1 MRHVT
6 REEMREIDRLAV
18 EKFGLSI
25 ETLMENA
32 GRAVADAVE
41 ERASKASPV
50 VAICGK
56 GNNAGD
62 GFVAARLL
70 ADRGFEV
77 EVLALQPSYEESTPT
92 GKNWAKV
99 RDRLDFVGR
108 FKRRPMAVIVDAIF
122 GTGLSRPVVGREREL
137 ILEMNRL
144 DTRWF
149 PIVAVDIPSGLDACM
164 TVPVIC
170 VLATMA
176 LQPPETSWWLVVL
189 TSASV
194 RPVTVAVIGAPLPP
208 IAVTFTVPA
217 VAKYSLAP
225 VSPLPPRPRTQ
236 TPHDVGLVS
245 IGKLPVCTV
254 VPANAP
260 ILS

>member
-149 PIVAVDIPSGLDACM
+149 PIVAVDIPSGLDANTGRPLGAAVRA
-164 TVPVIC
+164 TVTV
-170 VLATMA
+170 TMGLPKVGFRA
-176 LQPPETSWWLVVL
+176 PGASDHLGELVVADIGFPPELL
-189 TSASV
+189 KA
-194 RPVTVAVIGAPLPP
+194 
-208 IAVTFTVPA
+208 
-217 VAKYSLAP
+217 
-225 VSPLPPRPRTQ
+225 
-236 TPHDVGLVS
+236 
-245 IGKLPVCTV
+245 
-254 VPANAP
+254 
-260 ILS
+260 